1 MIDKTVPIPLYYQ
14 LYNEIKTMIQDGDY
28 TPGEKLPT
36 EAWLMEHYGVSRVT
50 IRKAISELISNGYA
64 ENRRGKGTFVASPKT
79 MFSLDNMTSLHRM
92 LNSLDIEPSS
102 RILEDL
108 LVPASPELSAIFSV
122 PAQEQ
127 LHMIHRIR
135 MADGVPIADQIIY
148 LQDRLCPNLDVEL
161 LVHRSLYEILET
173 EYHIVPE
180 RSFQV
185 FNAKMSSK
193 EDIQNLQLPKKSP
206 LLTITATVYA
216 SGNQVVEHSINNY
229 VPDRYGYSITLQ

>member
-108 LVPASPELSAIFSV
+108 LVPASPELSAIFSIPV
-122 PAQEQ
+122 QEP

-135 MADGVPIADQIIY
+135 MADGGSDHLFAGSSVPQLGRRAAGA
-148 LQDRLCPNLDVEL
+148 
-161 LVHRSLYEILET
+161 SLA
-173 EYHIVPE
+173 V
-180 RSFQV
+180 
-185 FNAKMSSK
+185 
-193 EDIQNLQLPKKSP
+193 
-206 LLTITATVYA
+206 
-216 SGNQVVEHSINNY
+216 
-229 VPDRYGYSITLQ
+229 